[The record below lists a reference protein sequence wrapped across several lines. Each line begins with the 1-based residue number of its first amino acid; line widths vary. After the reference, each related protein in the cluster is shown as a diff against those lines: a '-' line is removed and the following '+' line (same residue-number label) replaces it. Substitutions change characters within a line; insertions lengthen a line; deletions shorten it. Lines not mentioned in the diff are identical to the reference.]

1 MKRRMGVGRI
11 RVTLIPHAED
21 SLIKVNPN
29 DEMASMIM
37 STAVRA
43 SEAHF
48 KNPFHRLWG
57 IVHCEK
63 RPFSHTFPLKT
74 RERVRERTETRSDTQ
89 LECSRTALKPLQV
102 HRSQS
107 HCQDTFFIKK
117 RAQANTLF
125 QYMDGEGRRRLRGGT
140 RKRAEAGGTGCG
152 KGETTTAPVSSPG
165 GPSTESWLSGAPLN
179 GEACGP

>member
-48 KNPFHRLWG
+48 KTPFHRLWG

-107 HCQDTFFIKK
+107 HCQDTFSLRRERKPTPCF
-117 RAQANTLF
+117 NTWT
-125 QYMDGEGRRRLRGGT
+125 GRGGDDCEEVQG
-140 RKRAEAGGTGCG
+140 RGQRQEGQGVARVRQLPHLC
-152 KGETTTAPVSSPG
+152 
-165 GPSTESWLSGAPLN
+165 LPLEVPPQSL
-179 GEACGP
+179 GFQEPP